1 MIDLSQEIILSLILR
16 SFFTGAVLGLL
27 YECVRVVKMLFCINR
42 STRGGKIL
50 LFIYLFFTD
59 LAFCLLFAFFAI
71 LLTYNLSGGV
81 FRGCVYVCMALGLM
95 IYRLTLGRLAGR
107 IERVI
112 TNIIRKASRA
122 ILRLVVIPIRAIFSL
137 VCRLYSLTIGRIIG
151 KIICSVRKKRKER
164 PRASAEGNEGL
175 LLPPSSIEGEKEEEN
190 NAKRARGYKKED
202 RISFGAGVRAGSWA
216 RHQKGNEDAAY
227 KGHRKTFVGGIAH
240 RIADRVH
247 NRTYEIQRI
256 AKREGR
262 S

>member
-27 YECVRVVKMLFCINR
+27 YECVRVVKMLFCING

-95 IYRLTLGRLAGR
+95 IYRLTLGRLAER

-122 ILRLVVIPIRAIFSL
+122 ILRLVAIPIRAIFSL

-151 KIICSVRKKRKER
+151 KIIYSARERRIAKRGAPQER
-164 PRASAEGNEGL
+164 VEGQL
-175 LLPPSSIEGEKEEEN
+175 PPPSSREEIKEEEN

-202 RISFGAGVRAGSWA
+202 RISFGAG
-216 RHQKGNEDAAY
+216 
-227 KGHRKTFVGGIAH
+227 
-240 RIADRVH
+240 
-247 NRTYEIQRI
+247 
-256 AKREGR
+256 KR
-262 S
+262 SNN

>member
-59 LAFCLLFAFFAI
+59 LAFCLLFAFCAI

-95 IYRLTLGRLAGR
+95 IYRLTLGRLAER

-151 KIICSVRKKRKER
+151 KIIYSARER
-164 PRASAEGNEGL
+164 RIANRGAPQERVEGQL
-175 LLPPSSIEGEKEEEN
+175 PPPSSREEIKEEEN

-202 RISFGAGVRAGSWA
+202 RISFGAG
-216 RHQKGNEDAAY
+216 
-227 KGHRKTFVGGIAH
+227 
-240 RIADRVH
+240 
-247 NRTYEIQRI
+247 
-256 AKREGR
+256 KR
-262 S
+262 SNN